1 MQVDITGVNISNVV
15 EDYISKKVSRLD
27 KFFGKADK
35 ANVELHHYK
44 SRKDGKNFRVE
55 ITVDVARKFVRGEEY
70 GQSFEEACDLAVE
83 KVEKQL
89 RRYKNKLID
98 KYRQPQG
105 EPAIVENMTVEKVTK
120 KVARIK
126 HFKIKPMN
134 VEEAVMQMDLSG
146 HDFYI
151 FAHQETNEIYV
162 LYRRSNGS
170 LGLIIP
176 ES

>member
-1 MQVDITGVNISNVV
+1 MQVEITGVNVSSEV
-15 EDYISKKVSRLD
+15 EEYIQKKVSRLD
-27 KFFGKADK
+27 KFFGKADN
-35 ANVELHHYK
+35 AHVELHHFR

-55 ITVDVARKFVRGEEY
+55 ISVDVSRKFVRGEEY
-70 GQSFEEACDLAVE
+70 GQSFEEACDLAVA

-89 RRYKNKLID
+89 RRYKTKLID
-98 KYRQPQG
+98 KYRQPT
-105 EPAIVENMTVEKVTK
+105 EEAVVVETADKEVDAK
-120 KVARIK
+120 KVARVK

-151 FAHQETNEIYV
+151 FAHQGTNEINV

-176 ES
+176 EA